1 MVPRATCTD
10 IYLIYKYMHMTLS
23 TLLRSLEF
31 FNDLY
36 HRFLLSPKPSMKSM
50 CLQAMA
56 IVYGQCYE
64 EIGAFNDT
72 RYMVYRLMECQ
83 DRTERDRLLVFV
95 DKLMYHKRNVK
106 EFLDVNGLKFLVDLM
121 TLAHLHTSRAY
132 VPTQTLCIEAS
143 VDSRRDSEK
152 EWYYMTK
159 EKERLG
165 PFSFGEVSNN

>member
-72 RYMVYRLMECQ
+72 RYMVYRLME
-83 DRTERDRLLVFV
+83 
-95 DKLMYHKRNVK
+95 
-106 EFLDVNGLKFLVDLM
+106 VN
-121 TLAHLHTSRAY
+121 TLSVYWCTHVL
-132 VPTQTLCIEAS
+132 TLPLIVYTCIYIYS
-143 VDSRRDSEK
+143 IFTLNI
-152 EWYYMTK
+152 M
-159 EKERLG
+159 
-165 PFSFGEVSNN
+165 